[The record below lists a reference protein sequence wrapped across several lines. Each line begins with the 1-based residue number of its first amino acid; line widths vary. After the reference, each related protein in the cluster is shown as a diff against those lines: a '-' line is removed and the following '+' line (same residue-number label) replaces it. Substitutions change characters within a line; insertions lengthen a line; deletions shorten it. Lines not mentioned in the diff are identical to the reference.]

1 MELHSKEQLA
11 EISITYKTTV
21 KPSERQKIKTS
32 AEAYNIIKQVYDP
45 DTIEHHEQFFVVLL
59 NRANHVLGF
68 SRLSQGGTSGTVV
81 DVRIV
86 FQLALK
92 TNACGIILSHNHPS
106 GQLRPSE
113 QDLSITRKI
122 KEAAKLF
129 DIAVLDHVIMTS
141 ENYYSLADNG
151 HM

>member
-1 MELHSKEQLA
+1 MKTENSEHLA
-11 EISITYKTTV
+11 EIAITYKSKV
-21 KPSERQKIKTS
+21 RPSERQTIKTS
-32 AEAYNIIKQVYDP
+32 QDAFNIMKQVYDP
-45 DTIEHHEQFFVVLL
+45 ETIEHHEQFFVFLV

-68 SRLSQGGTSGTVV
+68 SRLSHGGMTGTVV

-86 FQLALK
+86 LQLALK
-92 TNACGIILSHNHPS
+92 TNACGIILTHNHPS